1 MGSASTEYPHSSAGS
16 YYHHHQSP
24 YPPPYQRTPHPF
36 GGKPEFDESLRLPPL
51 QTHQLGSPHSPE
63 IGESSG
69 ISASSAGMRRGGS
82 GVSMVGSGPSGVG
95 PGAAPRPSS
104 AGGPPPIEST
114 GSGLGLGILHP
125 TGPAGFQS
133 WSSSSSSSHRPPA
146 AGHSPNPAQR
156 EHEALVMSI
165 PFVNKLRVL
174 GRISPPLRTG
184 VGQVHGGGTSRL
196 ERGPVIAIEGP
207 DSKLVNAVAVVVGRA
222 IKEAAPP
229 PVDGTGTWEV
239 RCWED
244 DGLGGG
250 AGGDAGSGRDATEG
264 KDREDVVMA
273 EVGAEGDEPS
283 RSQRRGSQVTTRAS
297 ITTATAAGK
306 EPDIINKYGNPFVTY
321 LHTILN
327 WHAKSAEI
335 IQFVTGNDTPTTTT
349 IRTSLASTPSSSSI
363 PTPTPTPTVA
373 TQSQS
378 QSQPLQQQHHQQRHS
393 TSTTTSVT
401 TSQEA
406 PERISISTGKT
417 PNPPPSS
424 ASDVSPS
431 TVNIPTNQS
440 NTKIKTLPIALLPSG
455 FSLTLSDR
463 FACSI
468 PITDAYEA
476 VDHWQWMATLWR
488 GIVGAD
494 LVVYVHSS
502 ATDGG
507 ESGAPGGGVLG
518 TGTNGSVEV
527 RNASLMVVKVPLA
540 TAVGN
545 VEGPQGAGAV
555 PLDDKIERR
564 LGFEVVEWV
573 RSGGWVTGERQRL
586 AAGWEY

>member
-1 MGSASTEYPHSSAGS
+1 
-16 YYHHHQSP
+16 
-24 YPPPYQRTPHPF
+24 
-36 GGKPEFDESLRLPPL
+36 
-51 QTHQLGSPHSPE
+51 
-63 IGESSG
+63 
-69 ISASSAGMRRGGS
+69 
-82 GVSMVGSGPSGVG
+82 
-95 PGAAPRPSS
+95 
-104 AGGPPPIEST
+104 
-114 GSGLGLGILHP
+114 
-125 TGPAGFQS
+125 
-133 WSSSSSSSHRPPA
+133 
-146 AGHSPNPAQR
+146 
-156 EHEALVMSI
+156 MSI

-207 DSKLVNAVAVVVGRA
+207 DSKLVNAVAVVVERA